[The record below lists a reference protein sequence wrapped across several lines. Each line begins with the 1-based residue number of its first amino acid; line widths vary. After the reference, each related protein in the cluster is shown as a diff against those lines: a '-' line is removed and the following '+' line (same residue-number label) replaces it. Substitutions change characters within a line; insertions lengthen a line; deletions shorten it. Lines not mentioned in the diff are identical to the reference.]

1 MTDKIV
7 VSFKLS
13 VQQPKPAPQCQQKPN
28 QKPNI
33 TQTSAP

>member
-28 QKPNI
+28 I